1 MSEFVFKLPDLGE
14 GTVEAEIVEWHVEP
28 GDEVL
33 EEQIIVDVMTDKA
46 NVELPAPVS
55 GRVLRTSGE
64 PGDMVAVGAA
74 LIVIETD
81 ADAPAAQPAV
91 QPPMREESESVPPA
105 TDQMAVQDAAVAS
118 ADDVR
123 TDEDVHV
130 EQEPVQTP
138 ARVVT
143 ASSPS
148 SAPAATNESPRTRPV
163 LASPALRRRAKEAG
177 VELSSV
183 PGSGPKGRV
192 TRQDLD
198 SYLAGTQRPAANA
211 PLPDETVTEQKVIGV
226 RRVIAQRMV
235 QSKTEI
241 PHFAYVEEVDVT
253 ELESL
258 RRHLSEANQRKL
270 SILPFIATALVRAL
284 ASFPQCNAH
293 YDVEK
298 GVLRRFSAVHL
309 GIAAQTPDGLKVPV
323 VKNAQSLDL
332 WGLSDAIAAVAETA
346 RSGSASRDALTG
358 SSITIT
364 SLGRMGGVVTTP
376 VINYP
381 EVGIIG
387 VNKVLERPMVVDGAV
402 VVRSMMNLSSSFDHR
417 FVDGFDAAAMIQQIK
432 GLLEHPASLFIP
444 TTAD

>member
-33 EEQIIVDVMTDKA
+33 EEQIIADVMTDKA

-55 GRVLRTSGE
+55 GRVLRTAGE
-64 PGDMVAVGAA
+64 PGDLVAVGAP

-81 ADAPAAQPAV
+81 SEVRASTPPVVEPAAAQKSEENAAV
-91 QPPMREESESVPPA
+91 EPA
-105 TDQMAVQDAAVAS
+105 TIVAS
-118 ADDVR
+118 TPPPGQRPSTAI
-123 TDEDVHV
+123 
-130 EQEPVQTP
+130 EPDAMATPTP
-138 ARVVT
+138 ARAVT
-143 ASSPS
+143 QP
-148 SAPAATNESPRTRPV
+148 PAAEEPDRASAV

-177 VELSSV
+177 IELSQV
-183 PGSGPKGRV
+183 HGSGPRGRV
-192 TRQDLD
+192 LRQDLD
-198 SYLAGTQRPAANA
+198 AYLAGAQRTLVS
-211 PLPDETVTEQKVIGV
+211 LPVADDRVTEQKVIGV
-226 RRVIAQRMV
+226 RRLIAQRMV

-253 ELESL
+253 ELDSL
-258 RRHLSEANQRKL
+258 RRHLTDTHGRKL
-270 SILPFIATALVRAL
+270 TILPFIAMALVRAL
-284 ASFPQCNAH
+284 ADLPQCNAH
-293 YDVEK
+293 FDVEK
-298 GVLRRFSAVHL
+298 GVLRQFSAVHL

-323 VKNAQSLDL
+323 VRNAQSLGL
-332 WGLSDAIAAVAETA
+332 WELAEAITAAAEAA
-346 RSGSASRDALTG
+346 RSGSAKREELSG

-387 VNKVLERPMVVDGAV
+387 VNKVLERPMVVDGNV

-417 FVDGFDAAAMIQQIK
+417 FVDGFDAAAMIQGIK
-432 GLLEHPASLFIP
+432 ALLENPASLFIP
-444 TTAD
+444 GPLTDS